1 MVLELSRPCTVSK
14 KLYHSFAEK
23 INAQEDKRE
32 WRINKDTML
41 DGQEKKIQDKMRL
54 YWLECKRFV

>member
-1 MVLELSRPCTVSK
+1 MVLELSRLSTVSK
-14 KLYHSFAEK
+14 KLEHSFAEK
-23 INAQEDKRE
+23 INAQEDKRK

-41 DGQEKKIQDKMRL
+41 HGQEKKNQDKMRL